1 MFGCQFEKPPRTDKN
16 GSENTTEPLIKGLR
30 VSLDD
35 GYLCG
40 QIPLLAINLGTKEFD
55 IGMTDI

>member
-1 MFGCQFEKPPRTDKN
+1 MFWCQFEKPPRTDKN
-16 GSENTTEPLIKGLR
+16 GSENTTEPIIKGLR

-40 QIPLLAINLGTKEFD
+40 QIPLLAITVGHLISD
-55 IGMTDI
+55 IGITDI